1 MELETIKQIIKKQID
16 IDTSNITM
24 DTTFED
30 LQIDSLDMAEIVMDI
45 DNNKVNMYFVMVGL
59 INASL
64 MALVYT
70 NDIFTG
76 YVFIEI

>member
-16 IDTSNITM
+16 IDTSNIPM

-45 DNNKVNMYFVMVGL
+45 EDHFDVIIDSNQNLKSIGD
-59 INASL
+59 
-64 MALVYT
+64 LVKLCQK
-70 NDIFTG
+70 
-76 YVFIEI
+76 

>member
-45 DNNKVNMYFVMVGL
+45 EDHFDVIIDSNQNLKSIGD
-59 INASL
+59 
-64 MALVYT
+64 LVKLCQK
-70 NDIFTG
+70 
-76 YVFIEI
+76 

>member
-45 DNNKVNMYFVMVGL
+45 EDHFDVIIDSNQTLTSIGD
-59 INASL
+59 
-64 MALVYT
+64 LVKLCQK
-70 NDIFTG
+70 
-76 YVFIEI
+76 

>member
-45 DNNKVNMYFVMVGL
+45 EDHFDVIIDSNQNLKSIGDLVKVCQK
-59 INASL
+59 
-64 MALVYT
+64 
-70 NDIFTG
+70 
-76 YVFIEI
+76 

>member
-45 DNNKVNMYFVMVGL
+45 EDHFDVIIDSNQNLKSIGD
-59 INASL
+59 
-64 MALVYT
+64 LVT
-70 NDIFTG
+70 LCQK
-76 YVFIEI
+76 

>member
-30 LQIDSLDMAEIVMDI
+30 LQIDSLDMAEIFIDI
-45 DNNKVNMYFVMVGL
+45 EDHFDVIIDSNQNLKSIGD
-59 INASL
+59 
-64 MALVYT
+64 LVKLCQK
-70 NDIFTG
+70 
-76 YVFIEI
+76 

>member
-30 LQIDSLDMAEIVMDI
+30 LQIDSRDMAEIVMDI
-45 DNNKVNMYFVMVGL
+45 EDHFDVIIDSNQNLKSIGD
-59 INASL
+59 
-64 MALVYT
+64 LVKLCQK
-70 NDIFTG
+70 
-76 YVFIEI
+76 

>member
-1 MELETIKQIIKKQID
+1 MELETIKQSIKKQID

-45 DNNKVNMYFVMVGL
+45 EDHFDVIIDSNQNLKSIGD
-59 INASL
+59 
-64 MALVYT
+64 LVKLCQK
-70 NDIFTG
+70 
-76 YVFIEI
+76 

>member
-45 DNNKVNMYFVMVGL
+45 EDHFDVIIDSKQNLKSIGD
-59 INASL
+59 
-64 MALVYT
+64 LVKLCQK
-70 NDIFTG
+70 
-76 YVFIEI
+76 

>member
-30 LQIDSLDMAEIVMDI
+30 LQIDSLDMAEIVTDI
-45 DNNKVNMYFVMVGL
+45 EDHFDVIIDSNQNLKSIGD
-59 INASL
+59 
-64 MALVYT
+64 LVKLCQK
-70 NDIFTG
+70 
-76 YVFIEI
+76 

>member
-45 DNNKVNMYFVMVGL
+45 EDHFDVIIDSNQNLNSIGD
-59 INASL
+59 
-64 MALVYT
+64 LVKLCQK
-70 NDIFTG
+70 
-76 YVFIEI
+76 

>member
-45 DNNKVNMYFVMVGL
+45 EDHFDVIIDSNQNLKSIGDLVKLCQKYG
-59 INASL
+59 NA
-64 MALVYT
+64 
-70 NDIFTG
+70 
-76 YVFIEI
+76 

>member
-24 DTTFED
+24 DTTFVD

-45 DNNKVNMYFVMVGL
+45 EDHFDVIIDSNQNLKSIGD
-59 INASL
+59 
-64 MALVYT
+64 LVKLCQK
-70 NDIFTG
+70 
-76 YVFIEI
+76 

>member
-24 DTTFED
+24 DTTFEA

-45 DNNKVNMYFVMVGL
+45 EDHFDVIIDSNQNLKSIGD
-59 INASL
+59 
-64 MALVYT
+64 LVKLCQK
-70 NDIFTG
+70 
-76 YVFIEI
+76 

>member
-30 LQIDSLDMAEIVMDI
+30 LQIDDHFDVII
-45 DNNKVNMYFVMVGL
+45 DSNQNLKSIGD
-59 INASL
+59 
-64 MALVYT
+64 LVKLCQK
-70 NDIFTG
+70 
-76 YVFIEI
+76 

>member
-30 LQIDSLDMAEIVMDI
+30 LKIDSLDMAEIVMDI
-45 DNNKVNMYFVMVGL
+45 EDHFDVIIDSNQNLKSIGD
-59 INASL
+59 
-64 MALVYT
+64 LVKLCQK
-70 NDIFTG
+70 
-76 YVFIEI
+76 

>member
-24 DTTFED
+24 DTTFEH

-45 DNNKVNMYFVMVGL
+45 EDHFDVIIDSNQNLKSIGD
-59 INASL
+59 
-64 MALVYT
+64 LVKLCQK
-70 NDIFTG
+70 
-76 YVFIEI
+76 